1 MIGTPK
7 ARTTHWRLLVVF
19 LIFLAAGGAIVGRL
33 FVLQILHYDEY
44 VALAARQNGSE
55 IEPPRRG
62 TIYFQDKDGR
72 RQAAALN
79 KETYTISAVPKDID
93 DSAEAAAALAE
104 ILQLDMEGLSVKL
117 AETSDPY
124 EVIARKVNDDTAAK
138 VRQLDLKGIL
148 LEKESRRIY
157 PGGNLASHVLG
168 FVKFDR
174 DEEHGQYGIER
185 ALDRQLRGET
195 GFLEGI
201 NRASGFIYSLGRRI
215 INPSRDGQDV
225 ILTIDP
231 NIQLKAEE
239 GLNAVVKKWTAE
251 SGTITV
257 MDPASGKILAMA
269 GAPSFDANSYGAEQ
283 DFGVFINRVV
293 ESQYELGSVMKPV
306 TMAAAVN
313 ENAVTPETVYED
325 TGAVQIKGYTIR
337 NFDLQAHGTQTMMQ
351 VLEKS
356 LNTGAVFAERKLG
369 HEQFSYYLARFGFGE
384 RAGVDL
390 PGEVPGSLAN
400 LEAGREID
408 FATAAF
414 GQGVA
419 VTPLQMATAIAAIAN
434 GGNLMRPY
442 VVDRIVDDAGVETVT
457 YPVVRRRVI
466 AEETSEA
473 ISKMLVSVV
482 RSGFENKARIDG
494 YFVAGKTGTA
504 QIPNSG
510 GGGYSA
516 DAIHSFVGYAPAFN
530 PRFLIFLQVVRPR
543 GVNFATTSLTPT
555 FHDLATYIINY
566 YGIPPD
572 EK

>member
-1 MIGTPK
+1 MRTHQ
-7 ARTTHWRLLVVF
+7 AQTTHWRLLLVF

-33 FVLQILHYDEY
+33 FVLQILRYDEY

-62 TIYFQDKDGR
+62 TIYFQDKDGK

-79 KETYTISAVPKDID
+79 KETYTVSAVPKEID

-104 ILQLDMEGLSVKL
+104 ILELNVGELATKL
-117 AETSDPY
+117 AETGDPY
-124 EVIARKVNDDTAAK
+124 EIIARKVNDITAAEI
-138 VRQLDLKGIL
+138 RQLNLEGIL

-157 PGGNLASHVLG
+157 PGGSLASHVLG

-174 DEEHGQYGIER
+174 DEEHGQYGVER

-201 NRASGFIYSLGRRI
+201 DRASGFIYSLGKRI
-215 INPSRDGQDV
+215 ANPSRDGQDV
-225 ILTIDP
+225 VLTIDP

-239 GLNAVVKKWTAE
+239 GLNAVVKKWMAE
-251 SGTITV
+251 SGTMTV

-269 GAPSFDANSYGAEQ
+269 GTPGLDANSYGEEK
-283 DFGVFINRVV
+283 DFSIFINRVV

-306 TMAAAVN
+306 TMAAAIN

-337 NFDLQAHGTQTMMQ
+337 NFNLQAHGAETMTQ

-384 RAGVDL
+384 RAGIDL
-390 PGEVPGSLAN
+390 PGEISGSLAN

-419 VTPLQMATAIAAIAN
+419 VTSLQMATAIAAIAN

-442 VVDRIVDDAGVETVT
+442 VVDRIIDDAGVETVT
-457 YPVVRRRVI
+457 RTVLRRRVI
-466 AEETSEA
+466 AKETSET

-482 RSGFENKARIDG
+482 RSGFENRARIDG

-504 QIPNSG
+504 QIPNPS
-510 GGGYSA
+510 GGGYSQ
-516 DAIHSFVGYAPAFN
+516 DVIHSFVGYAPAFN
-530 PRFLIFLQVVRPR
+530 PRFLIFLQVVKPK

-555 FHDLATYIINY
+555 FHDLAAYIINY

>member
-1 MIGTPK
+1 MRTHQ
-7 ARTTHWRLLVVF
+7 AQTTHWRLLLVF

-33 FVLQILHYDEY
+33 FVLQILRYDEY

-62 TIYFQDKDGR
+62 TIYFQDKDGK

-79 KETYTISAVPKDID
+79 KETYTVSAVPKEID
-93 DSAEAAAALAE
+93 DSAEAAAVLAE
-104 ILQLDMEGLSVKL
+104 ILELNVGELATKL
-117 AETSDPY
+117 AETGDPY
-124 EVIARKVNDDTAAK
+124 EIIARKVNDITAAEI
-138 VRQLDLKGIL
+138 RQLNLEGIL

-157 PGGNLASHVLG
+157 PGGSLASHVLG

-174 DEEHGQYGIER
+174 DEEHGQYGVER

-201 NRASGFIYSLGRRI
+201 DRASGFIYSLGKRI
-215 INPSRDGQDV
+215 ANPSRDGQDV
-225 ILTIDP
+225 VLTIDP

-239 GLNAVVKKWTAE
+239 GLNAVVKKWMAE
-251 SGTITV
+251 SGTMTV

-269 GAPSFDANSYGAEQ
+269 GTPSFDANSYGAEK
-283 DFGVFINRVV
+283 DFSIFINRVV

-306 TMAAAVN
+306 TMAAAIN

-337 NFDLQAHGTQTMMQ
+337 NFNLQAHGAETMTQ

-384 RAGVDL
+384 RAGIDL
-390 PGEVPGSLAN
+390 PGEISGSLAN

-419 VTPLQMATAIAAIAN
+419 VTSLQMATAIAAIAN

-442 VVDRIVDDAGVETVT
+442 VVDRIIDDAGVETVT
-457 YPVVRRRVI
+457 SPMVRRRVI
-466 AEETSEA
+466 AKETSEA

-482 RSGFENKARIDG
+482 RSGFENRARIDG

-504 QIPNSG
+504 QIPNPS
-510 GGGYSA
+510 GGGYSQ
-516 DAIHSFVGYAPAFN
+516 DVIHSFVGYAPAFN
-530 PRFLIFLQVVRPR
+530 PRFLIFLQVVKPK

-555 FHDLATYIINY
+555 FHDLAAYIINY

>member
-1 MIGTPK
+1 MRTHQ
-7 ARTTHWRLLVVF
+7 AQTTHWRLLLVF

-33 FVLQILHYDEY
+33 FVLQILRYDEY

-62 TIYFQDKDGR
+62 TIYFQDKDGK

-79 KETYTISAVPKDID
+79 KETYTVSAVPKEID
-93 DSAEAAAALAE
+93 DSAEAAAVLAE
-104 ILQLDMEGLSVKL
+104 ILELNVGELATKL
-117 AETSDPY
+117 AETGDPY
-124 EVIARKVNDDTAAK
+124 EIIARKVNDITAAEI
-138 VRQLDLKGIL
+138 RQLNLEGIL

-157 PGGNLASHVLG
+157 PGGSLASHVLG

-174 DEEHGQYGIER
+174 DEEHGQYGVER

-201 NRASGFIYSLGRRI
+201 DRASGFIYSLGKRI
-215 INPSRDGQDV
+215 ANPSRDGQDV
-225 ILTIDP
+225 VLTIDP

-239 GLNAVVKKWTAE
+239 GLNAVVKKWMAE
-251 SGTITV
+251 SGTMTV

-269 GAPSFDANSYGAEQ
+269 GTPSFDANSYGAEK
-283 DFGVFINRVV
+283 DFSIFINRVV

-306 TMAAAVN
+306 TMAAAIN

-337 NFDLQAHGTQTMMQ
+337 NFNLQAHGAETMTQ

-384 RAGVDL
+384 RAGIDL
-390 PGEVPGSLAN
+390 PGEISGSLAN

-419 VTPLQMATAIAAIAN
+419 VTSLQMATAIAAIAN

-442 VVDRIVDDAGVETVT
+442 VVDRIIDDAGVETVT
-457 YPVVRRRVI
+457 RTVLRRRVI
-466 AEETSEA
+466 AKETSET

-482 RSGFENKARIDG
+482 RSGFENRARIDG

-504 QIPNSG
+504 QIPNPS
-510 GGGYSA
+510 GGGYSQ
-516 DAIHSFVGYAPAFN
+516 DVIHSFVGYAPAFN
-530 PRFLIFLQVVRPR
+530 PRFLIFLQVVKPK

-555 FHDLATYIINY
+555 FHDLAAYIINY